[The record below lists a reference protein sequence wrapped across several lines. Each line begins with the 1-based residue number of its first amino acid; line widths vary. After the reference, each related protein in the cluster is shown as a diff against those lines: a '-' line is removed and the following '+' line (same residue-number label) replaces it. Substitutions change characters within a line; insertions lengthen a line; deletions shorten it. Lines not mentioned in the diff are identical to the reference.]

1 MSLSRHRPSGMR
13 SNPRRPIVL
22 SLKESEVLD
31 RALQAVIEQ
40 TPPGGD
46 DLALLYTLLRKNNNV
61 LRKLQDTEDSEDEFD

>member
-1 MSLSRHRPSGMR
+1 MR
-13 SNPRRPIVL
+13 SNPRRPIIL

-40 TPPGGD
+40 TPPGSD

>member
-1 MSLSRHRPSGMR
+1 MR
-13 SNPRRPIVL
+13 SNPRRPIIL

-31 RALQAVIEQ
+31 RALQAAIEQ
-40 TPPGGD
+40 TPPGSD